1 MTYIINLVLW
11 KSNILLIINILIKNI
26 LIVFN
31 WVLLLFFV
39 KINDFFFNNHSWYLI
54 NKFGIN
60 LIVLWSEFFI
70 FISESKILPVIFIF
84 NLILLIL
91 IIMLNLV
98 FAIWLEWLHY
108 LFQLIDTP
116 FINIKY
122 ILPFIVLILILQEL
136 WELFLV
142 ISFVYYFLY

>member
-39 KINDFFFNNHSWYLI
+39 KINYFFFNNHSWYLI

-60 LIVLWSEFFI
+60 LIVLWSEFSI

-98 FAIWLEWLHY
+98 FAIWLELLHY
-108 LFQLIDTP
+108 LSQLINTP
-116 FINIKY
+116 LINIEY